1 MGRVKTAFFLSTA
14 LLLTGC
20 ATTAKGI
27 SQSAVMKSS
36 LSETLRQD
44 VPPGTVMAVLRYP
57 AHVEDDAKQAYYDAY
72 SARTIGGKLSKD
84 KSDAAEIQALADGM
98 VMKSNY
104 YALSM
109 YKEMAAKMPEHSVLL
124 SPHVIKLG
132 ADGALT
138 SVPMTQAESLPSVVT
153 VDFTSY
159 SFPDAKKMMGKA
171 PLTFGDLVT
180 PLVTVHSDHRAS
192 APTQGL
198 RLASAPLLQHSAGNG
213 RRGVGTSLAALQNGN
228 FETSAAPLDFI
239 AYLNAG
245 STARVPSQSFGTMS
259 PNAVTSFPLEKIQ
272 LDKKEIAKLS
282 AKDGGVTDPLRTA
295 FSAGFANQVIGI
307 INRTDVNKATMVRRA
322 AAIAQY
328 DPSLAALTII
338 GSDDADYQ
346 ARYRYAERL
355 LQAEQ
360 KYLSVQSL
368 RLFDGVHNGE
378 IGAQS
383 RDMLKAEY
391 EHLEKRRELARQQ
404 NINTSMAIL
413 GVLATGAMIANGGVG
428 QDCSRARSQRE
439 YYECQR
445 RNQAANK
452 VLTDVAIA
460 GIAYTGSKAF
470 SLNKQSKM
478 MGTNYLSSV
487 SSILEQQQTVQ
498 VNLIDSN
505 ETITA
510 IRFEDLRSKLQTL
523 YSEKQRSLETV
534 ATRCGYTHDG
544 SVKSGT
550 WLGVCENGLANGAGV
565 GVLRHADGSAVEYY
579 GYAVN
584 GQPQGAGYMITH
596 TASGSSALEGNFTAG
611 RADGAMRKTTA
622 GEASRIAS
630 YSAGEQTGRAPV
642 GVQVATPFGATFVSM
657 PSAGN

>member
-1 MGRVKTAFFLSTA
+1 MGHVKTAFLLSAA
-14 LLLTGC
+14 LLVTGC
-20 ATTAKGI
+20 ATSAKGI
-27 SQSAVMKSS
+27 SQSAVMKSVKA
-36 LSETLRQD
+36 EPLRQD
-44 VPPGTVMAVLRYP
+44 VPPGTAMAVLRYP

-72 SARTIGGKLSKD
+72 SKRAIGGRLSKD
-84 KSDAAEIQALADGM
+84 SGDASEIQALADGM
-98 VMKSNY
+98 IMKSNY
-104 YALSM
+104 YALSV

-124 SPHVIKLG
+124 SPHTVKLG
-132 ADGALT
+132 ADGKLT
-138 SVPMTQAESLPSVVT
+138 SVPMTQAESLPTVVT
-153 VDFTSY
+153 VDFSSY

-192 APTQGL
+192 APTKGL
-198 RLASAPLLQHSAGNG
+198 KLASAPLLPYAAGNG
-213 RRGVGTSLAALQNGN
+213 RRDVSTSLAALQSGT
-228 FETSAAPLDFI
+228 FETPSAPLDFV
-239 AYLNAG
+239 AFLNADG
-245 STARVPSQSFGTMS
+245 TASVASQSFGKMS
-259 PNAVTSFPLEKIQ
+259 ANTVTSFPLEKIR
-272 LDKKEIAKLS
+272 LDKKDIAKLS
-282 AKDGGVTDPLRTA
+282 AKDGGVTDPLKNA

-307 INRTDVNKATMVRRA
+307 INRTDINKATMVSRA
-322 AAIAQY
+322 SAISQY
-328 DPSLAALTII
+328 DPSLAALTIV
-338 GSDDADYQ
+338 GSPDADYQ

-368 RLFDGVHNGE
+368 RMFDGVHNGE
-378 IGAQS
+378 IGAQT

-404 NINTSMAIL
+404 NINTTMAVL

-428 QDCSRARSQRE
+428 QDCSRSRTQRE

-452 VLTDVAIA
+452 VITDVAIA

-478 MGTNYLSSV
+478 MGTNYMSSV
-487 SSILEQQQTVQ
+487 APILEQQQTVT

-510 IRFEDLRSKLQTL
+510 IRFEDLRAKLQTL
-523 YSEKQRSLETV
+523 YSEKQRSLDTV

-544 SVKSGT
+544 AVKSGT

-565 GVLRHADGSAVEYY
+565 GVLRNDDGSAVEYY

-596 TASGSSALEGNFTAG
+596 TAAGSTALEGNFTAG
-611 RADGAMRKTTA
+611 RADGTMRETSA
-622 GEASRIAS
+622 GQSARVVS
-630 YSAGEQTGRAPV
+630 YSAGAQTGRAPV
-642 GVQVATPFGATFVSM
+642 GSPVATPFGNTPLSV
-657 PSAGN
+657 PGAGN

>member
-1 MGRVKTAFFLSTA
+1 MGHVRTAFLLSAA
-14 LLLTGC
+14 LLVTGC

-27 SQSAVMKSS
+27 SQSAVMKSGM
-36 LSETLRQD
+36 SESLRQET
-44 VPPGTVMAVLRYP
+44 PPGTVMAVLRYP

-72 SARTIGGKLSKD
+72 AARAIGGKWSKD
-84 KSDAAEIQALADGM
+84 KGDAAEIQALADGM

-104 YALSM
+104 YALSV

-124 SPHVIKLG
+124 SPHTIKLG
-132 ADGALT
+132 ADGKLT

-198 RLASAPLLQHSAGNG
+198 KLASAPLLQTSAGNG
-213 RRGVGTSLAALQNGN
+213 RRGVGKSLEALQNGT
-228 FETSAAPLDFI
+228 FETSVPPLDFI
-239 AYLNAG
+239 SYLNADG
-245 STARVPSQSFGTMS
+245 AASVPSQAFGSMS
-259 PNAVTSFPLEKIQ
+259 PNVVASYPLEKIQ
-272 LDKKEIAKLS
+272 MDKKALAKIN
-282 AKDGGVTDPLRTA
+282 AKGADVTDPLQDA
-295 FSAGFANQVIGI
+295 FSSGFANQVIGI
-307 INRTDVNKATMVRRA
+307 INRTDVNKATMVSRA

-328 DPSLAALTII
+328 DPSLAALTIV
-338 GSDDADYQ
+338 GSQDADYQ

-378 IGAQS
+378 IGAQT
-383 RDMLKAEY
+383 RDMLKAEHD
-391 EHLEKRRELARQQ
+391 HLEKRRELARQQ
-404 NINTSMAIL
+404 NVNTTMAIL
-413 GVLATGAMIANGGVG
+413 GAVATGAMIANGGVG
-428 QDCSRARSQRE
+428 RDCSKSRSQRE
-439 YYECQR
+439 YYACQR
-445 RNQAANK
+445 QNQAANK
-452 VLTDVAIA
+452 IITDVAIA

-478 MGTNYLSSV
+478 MGSNYLSSV
-487 SSILEQQQTVQ
+487 SPILEQQQTVQ

-523 YSEKQRSLETV
+523 YSQKQRALDTV

-544 SVKSGT
+544 AVKSGT
-550 WLGVCENGLANGAGV
+550 WLGVCQGGLANGAGV
-565 GVLRHADGSAVEYY
+565 GVLRNDDGSSVEYY

-596 TASGSSALEGNFTAG
+596 TASGSTALEGNFTAG
-611 RADGAMRKTTA
+611 RADGTMREAKA
-622 GEASRIAS
+622 GQATRVTS
-630 YSAGEQTGRAPV
+630 YSAGAETGRAPV
-642 GVQVATPFGATFVSM
+642 GSPVATPFDKVSISV
-657 PSAGN
+657 PGAGN

>member
-1 MGRVKTAFFLSTA
+1 MGRVKTAFLISTA
-14 LLLTGC
+14 VLVTGC
-20 ATTAKGI
+20 ATSAKGI
-27 SQSAVMKSS
+27 STSAVMKSTMA
-36 LSETLRQD
+36 EPLRQET
-44 VPPGTVMAVLRYP
+44 PPGTVMAVLRYP

-72 SARTIGGKLSKD
+72 AKRGIGGKWSKD
-84 KSDAAEIQALADGM
+84 KRDAAEIQALADGM
-98 VMKSNY
+98 IIKSNY
-104 YALSM
+104 YALSV

-124 SPHVIKLG
+124 SPHTVKLG
-132 ADGALT
+132 ANGKLT
-138 SVPMTQAESLPSVVT
+138 SEPMTQAESLPSVVT

-180 PLVTVHSDHRAS
+180 PLVTVHSDHRAA

-198 RLASAPLLQHSAGNG
+198 KLASAPILNTSAGSG
-213 RRGVGTSLAALQNGN
+213 RRGVGQSLAALQNGT
-228 FETSAAPLDFI
+228 FETSVPPLDFI
-239 AYLNAG
+239 SYLNAD
-245 STARVPSQSFGTMS
+245 SAARVPSQSFGSMS
-259 PNAVTSFPLEKIQ
+259 PNTVTSYPLEKIQ
-272 LDKKEIAKLS
+272 LDKKVLAKINS
-282 AKDGGVTDPLRTA
+282 KGASVQDPLKA
-295 FSAGFANQVIGI
+295 SFSSGFANQVIGI
-307 INRTDVNKATMVRRA
+307 INRTDVNKATMVSRA

-328 DPSLAALTII
+328 DPSLAALTIV
-338 GSDDADYQ
+338 GSQDADYL

-355 LQAEQ
+355 LEAEQ

-368 RLFDGVHNGE
+368 RLFDGVYNGE
-378 IGAQS
+378 IGVQT
-383 RDMLKAEY
+383 RDMLKAEHD
-391 EHLEKRRELARQQ
+391 HLEERRELARQQ
-404 NINTSMAIL
+404 NVNTTMAVL

-428 QDCSRARSQRE
+428 QDCSRSRTQRE

-452 VLTDVAIA
+452 VITDVAIA
-460 GIAYTGSKAF
+460 GIAYTGSKAY

-478 MGTNYLSSV
+478 MGSNYLSSV
-487 SSILEQQQTVQ
+487 APVLEQQQTVQ

-523 YSEKQRSLETV
+523 YSQKQRSLDTV

-544 SVKSGT
+544 AVKSGT

-565 GVLRHADGSAVEYY
+565 GVLRADDGRSIEYY

-596 TASGSSALEGNFTAG
+596 TAAGSTALEGNFIAG
-611 RADGAMRKTTA
+611 RADGTMRETKA
-622 GEASRIAS
+622 GKNAQVMS
-630 YSAGEQTGRAPV
+630 YSAGTPTGQAPV
-642 GVQVATPFGATFVSM
+642 GSPVATPFDKM
-657 PSAGN
+657 PMSLSGAGN